1 MQEVYTYQILKKCN
15 GKAVI
20 QIDEELLG
28 VINAHLTM
36 KPLQKQREVPYT
48 LKKLHNFQRRIVPFF
63 MNQFM
68 HWSEEMGY
76 KQVDGYLR
84 AIHKKKTS
92 KQQKFELGDLKKLF
106 GVINPRTKIIQIET
120 QNKWIDFLSTQADI
134 CVLLNNKIK
143 DQSTKQ
149 LYIQAIQN
157 LKDELKKELPYDKFL
172 SIPKKEES
180 VESILEES
188 KEQII
193 NEEFSSGEVD
203 EYSPTDKVDPYSY
216 LSCAYSNFD

>member
-1 MQEVYTYQILKKCN
+1 MQEIYTYQILKKCN

-20 QIDEELLG
+20 QMDESLLD
-28 VINAHLTM
+28 VINTHLKI
-36 KPLQKQREVPYT
+36 KPQQKQREVPYSV
-48 LKKLHNFQRRIVPFF
+48 KKLHNFQRRIVPFF

-68 HWSEEMGY
+68 HWAEEMGY

-106 GVINPRTKIIQIET
+106 GAINPRTKIIQMET

-157 LKDELKKELPYDKFL
+157 LKAELKKEVPYDKFL
-172 SIPKKEES
+172 SVPKKEES
-180 VESILEES
+180 IDSPEEES
-188 KEQII
+188 QEQIL
-193 NEEFSSGEVD
+193 NEIFASEEVE
-203 EYSPTDKVDPYSY
+203 EYAPTNKEDPYSY
-216 LSCAYSNFD
+216 LSCAYSKFD